1 MSDSDDDLQLRH
13 FEYNIAE
20 TYRLVHCL
28 GTGRSSQQSDLE
40 PVSNAESF
48 TICHRDEEGATIWR
62 YEAKDDKAI
71 CVVKSIN
78 ICRSMLG
85 NQTVRNAFTELAK
98 EYSLTYPT
106 AWFLQKGSPEYEG
119 DMSRVADGFLRKTLD
134 HFPIVF
140 VDDTYK
146 NRNSEGA
153 AIRAPWDGEFESWNM
168 IITLNGTV
176 SGNRAASMKKV
187 LEQADQTLVA

>member
-1 MSDSDDDLQLRH
+1 MADVDLQTH
-13 FEYNIAE
+13 QFKYNIAE
-20 TYRLVHCL
+20 AYRLVHCL
-28 GTGRSSQQSDLE
+28 GTGRSSQRSDLD

-48 TICHRDEEGATIWR
+48 TICHRDQHGATNWR
-62 YEAKDDKAI
+62 YEANDDIAI
-71 CVVKSIN
+71 CVVESIN

-98 EYSLTYPT
+98 DYSLTYPT
-106 AWFLQKGSPEYEG
+106 AWFLQKGSPKYEG
-119 DMSRVADGFLRKTLD
+119 DMSRVADGFLRNILD

-140 VDDTYK
+140 VDDTWK
-146 NRNSEGA
+146 NRRSTGGSV
-153 AIRAPWDGEFESWNM
+153 RALLDGEFKSCNM
-168 IITLNGTV
+168 ILILNGAV